1 MTTVTQWSRDH
12 LQSYK
17 STFKFLSGEIIP
29 TLKTFLSF
37 FDYMFPISQNDLLW
51 IPLFT
56 FKMNITNDYFNFT
69 CLIMQQSEIFSISN
83 IKNVQKELTEAKFLS
98 RLTIISS
105 NAAGLFKGH
114 VFFWLLFPRKA
125 ITSVVLE

>member
-1 MTTVTQWSRDH
+1 
-12 LQSYK
+12 
-17 STFKFLSGEIIP
+17 
-29 TLKTFLSF
+29 
-37 FDYMFPISQNDLLW
+37 
-51 IPLFT
+51 
-56 FKMNITNDYFNFT
+56 MNITNDYFNFT

-114 VFFWLLFPRKA
+114 GFFWLLFPRKA